1 MKHYHFDWSIV
12 QDSGARLENCV
23 AVHLLKWV
31 QYQRDALGLELELHH
46 FRDQEQREVG
56 FIITERRKPVVA
68 IEVKLSDRGPT
79 RSLRYFKNKFPQVEA
94 IQLYLSSDRSK
105 EASQSAREYQ
115 TKEGIRVVPC
125 MTYLN
130 SLV

>member
-1 MKHYHFDWSIV
+1 M
-12 QDSGARLENCV
+12 

-46 FRDQEQREVG
+46 FRDQEQREVD

-68 IEVKLSDRGPT
+68 IEVKLSDREAT

-94 IQLYLSSDRSK
+94 IQPTFR
-105 EASQSAREYQ
+105 
-115 TKEGIRVVPC
+115 TKNCAKFCFVAGSE
-125 MTYLN
+125 TF
-130 SLV
+130 

>member
-1 MKHYHFDWSIV
+1 M
-12 QDSGARLENCV
+12 

-46 FRDQEQREVG
+46 FRDQEQREVD

-68 IEVKLSDRGPT
+68 IEVKLSDREAT

-94 IQLYLSSDRSK
+94 MQLYLSAYRLN